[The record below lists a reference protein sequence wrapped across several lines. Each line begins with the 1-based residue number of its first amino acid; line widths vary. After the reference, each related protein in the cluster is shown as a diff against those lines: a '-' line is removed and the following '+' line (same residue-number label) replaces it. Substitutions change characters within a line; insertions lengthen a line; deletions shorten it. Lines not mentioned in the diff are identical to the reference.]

1 MKSVIGVLVLCCV
14 RVHQAVTPSV
24 CDLMAIEYRFQC
36 GDGFCNGPRQYCA
49 DDNVCLYCSIH
60 LCRNP
65 PDQCRYQCI
74 LSQQL
79 NLKGKTKT
87 EYFECEKS

>member
-1 MKSVIGVLVLCCV
+1 MNSSIIVLVLCCV
-14 RVHQAVTPSV
+14 SAKAMTPGA
-24 CDLMAIEYRFQC
+24 CDLIAIEYRFQC
-36 GDGFCNGPRQYCA
+36 GDGFCNGPRQYCT
-49 DDNVCLYCSIH
+49 DDDVCRYCSIH